1 MNSIK
6 NADMKS
12 WMSSAFGNITDD
24 KKVKSTAT
32 KRTAKTVPSSSSAAK
47 KPFSIDNSANIKLL
61 LTEKYQPNSR
71 SELIVNKAKVD
82 QLSNLLDS
90 AFEKK
95 NGSIVIIEGPPG
107 CGKTVRNKY

>member
-1 MNSIK
+1 MNGIK

-12 WMSSAFGNITDD
+12 WMSSAFGDIADD
-24 KKVKSTAT
+24 KKTKPATVT
-32 KRTAKTVPSSSSAAK
+32 KRTARAVASSSSAAK
-47 KPFSIDNSANIKLL
+47 NSFPVDNSKKIKLL

-90 AFEKK
+90 AIEKK
-95 NGSIVIIEGPPG
+95 NGSIIIIEGPPG
-107 CGKTVRNKY
+107 CGKTVRF